1 MPKRQLSRS
10 LAAFLSLAVLLIA
23 LPPAEAG
30 PLRDRIAQL
39 RNQQGHDDSL
49 DEDGAATAAPLPP
62 GTRVWRDVAY
72 GSDPNQRFDVYA
84 PAKAKVAPVI
94 LMVHGGGWARGDK
107 AARGVAPNKVARWIP
122 KGFMVISANYRML
135 PAADPLT
142 QARDVARALAAAQ
155 ERAAEWGGD
164 ASRFILMGH
173 SAGAHLVA
181 MLTSSPALASEA
193 GAKPW
198 LGAVYLDSAALDL
211 VSLMEGRHFGLY
223 DRAFGADKEYW
234 RANSPYH
241 LLTRAAP
248 PVLAVCSTRRAEA
261 CPHARA
267 YTAKARSL
275 GMSASVL
282 EEDLTHGQINGEL
295 GLESPYTAA
304 VESFFDSILKP
315 RPAR

>member
-1 MPKRQLSRS
+1 MPKRQPSRS
-10 LAAFLSLAVLLIA
+10 LAALLTLAALLIA

-39 RNQQGHDDSL
+39 RGQQGRGDTL
-49 DEDGAATAAPLPP
+49 DEDSGGTTAPLPP

-72 GSDPNQRFDVYA
+72 GSAPNQRFDVYA
-84 PAKAKVAPVI
+84 PAKATGAPVI

-107 AARGVAPNKVARWIP
+107 AGRGVAPNKVARWVP
-122 KGFMVISANYRML
+122 KGFIVVSANYRLL

-142 QARDVARALAAAQ
+142 QARDVARAMSAAQ

-164 ASRFILMGH
+164 PGRFILMGH

-181 MLTSSPALASEA
+181 MLTSAPTITAEA

-198 LGAVYLDSAALDL
+198 LGAVFLDSAALDL

-234 RANSPYH
+234 RANSPYQ
-241 LLTRAAP
+241 LLSRTAP

-261 CPHARA
+261 CPHARVYA
-267 YTAKARSL
+267 AKARSL
-275 GMSASVL
+275 GMEASVL

-295 GLESPYTAA
+295 GLDSPYTAA

-315 RPAR
+315 RPTR